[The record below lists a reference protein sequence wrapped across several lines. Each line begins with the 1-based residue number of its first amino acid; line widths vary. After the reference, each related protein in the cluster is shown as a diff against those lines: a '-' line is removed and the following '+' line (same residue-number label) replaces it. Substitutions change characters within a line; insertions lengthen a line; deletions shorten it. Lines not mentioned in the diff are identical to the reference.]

1 MYMVRLEEILEKAA
15 AYNPTADLDIIK
27 KAYVFSGMVHQ
38 GQVRVSGEPYLNH
51 PLEVANILAALK
63 MDPQTL
69 ATGLLHDTVEDT
81 HTTVEKIEEVF
92 GPEIAQLVDGLT
104 KLSRI
109 TFDKKED
116 HDAENFRKMILAMGK
131 DIRIILVKLA
141 DRLHNMRTL
150 GALDPAR
157 QKKIARETIDIYAP
171 LANRLGIGWIKTEL
185 EDLAFMYLEPERYAW
200 LKERV
205 EKENDFRENY
215 IKEVKGMIE
224 EKLTE
229 QKIEGEVT
237 GRPKQLY
244 SINKKMVDQDV
255 EFENIYDIIAFRVTV
270 KNVKDC
276 YEVLGIVHSIWK
288 PVPGRF
294 KDYIAIPKANMYQ
307 SLHTTVVGPYGV
319 RMEVQ
324 IRTEE
329 MHRVAEYGIAAHWK
343 YKEGKIFDRKDEKSF
358 AWLRQ
363 LLEWQ
368 RDLKDSDEFLES
380 LKVDLFPTEV
390 FVFTPKGAVKEFPAG
405 ATPVDFAYAIHTD
418 VGNRCSGARVNGR
431 MVPLKYKLRNGDV
444 VEIITSQGHNPSKDW
459 LKFVISS
466 RAKTRI
472 RHWIKTEERTES
484 IALGKEICEK
494 EFSKHGLEYAK
505 LIKSG
510 DIERIARDGFGIQG
524 IDSLLASIGYGKVSV
539 LQLLGKI
546 LPQDKIEPKHKFSF
560 LKMFDKLKPGS
571 KVEKGA
577 NAVIVRGVE
586 DVMVRFAKCCNPLP
600 GDEIRG
606 FITQGQGVA
615 IHAAG
620 CPNLINIDK
629 ERRIEVAWDKKAMA
643 ARPVKIQVI
652 SRNEKGLLAEMS
664 NAIKAADANISSA
677 DIRTN
682 SENRAVCTFE
692 VEVNDLAHL
701 KSIIKSLQKIKKVLK
716 VERIRKDL
724 SKESDQES
732 SL

>member
-270 KNVKDC
+270 KSVKDC